1 MDNSIILKTLN
12 MVIKNISNMV
22 KYGHPKKS
30 YEIRIKLRRTD
41 FGQF

>member
-22 KYGHPKKS
+22 KYGHPKTILWKTA
-30 YEIRIKLRRTD
+30 YYAY
-41 FGQF
+41 